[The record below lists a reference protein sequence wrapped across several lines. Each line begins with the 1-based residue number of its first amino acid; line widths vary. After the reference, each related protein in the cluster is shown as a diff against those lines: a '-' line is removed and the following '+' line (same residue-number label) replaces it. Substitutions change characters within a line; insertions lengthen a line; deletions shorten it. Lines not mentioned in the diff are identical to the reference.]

1 MEQMTEPLLGF
12 MAAKPQVERHINLFC
27 MHDGQKE
34 EKKDEY
40 AENIIVSSRYTPW
53 NFLPKSLLEQFR
65 RLANVYFLV
74 IGIIAV
80 IGSETSY
87 YETAVEPAGIL
98 GPMIIV
104 VLISVIKDGVEDV
117 KRHNQD
123 AKINAQL
130 SHKAHEHDG
139 QIRDSAWRD
148 LHVGDTIVLFGDEE
162 VPADVVVLACGG
174 VQVRILPLLLPPFTC
189 FWKYFNQCIHDHCCC
204 VVTPC
209 DRNPCTRTKHLTIAI
224 NNYVTHAGTH
234 VLRGDCRHRR
244 RNKLKN
250 EEPLPCHR
258 YNMCVILWL
267 LTAVA
272 CRYQHLVA
280 LRTSNVWIQSHGEY
294 SYKFA
299 LAYCWEQAWSTVEE
313 LAGRTAAA
321 AGSRPNRAS
330 GCRTTEPPC
339 ST

>member
-12 MAAKPQVERHINLFC
+12 MATKPQVERNIHLFC
-27 MHDGQKE
+27 MNESTGKE
-34 EKKDEY
+34 EEKEKY

-80 IGSETSY
+80 IGSETNY

-130 SHKAHEHDG
+130 AHKCSERDG
-139 QIRDSAWRD
+139 AITDAKWRD
-148 LHVGDTIVLFGDEE
+148 LYVGDTIVLFGDDE

-174 VQVRILPLLLPPFTC
+174 VQGPTC
-189 FWKYFNQCIHDHCCC
+189 YVETAAIDGETNLKMK
-204 VVTPC
+204 
-209 DRNPCTRTKHLTIAI
+209 NPCL
-224 NNYVTHAGTH
+224 VTGNPES
-234 VLRGDCRHRR
+234 LF
-244 RNKLKN
+244 
-250 EEPLPCHR
+250 
-258 YNMCVILWL
+258 
-267 LTAVA
+267 
-272 CRYQHLVA
+272 
-280 LRTSNVWIQSHGEY
+280 SN
-294 SYKFA
+294 
-299 LAYCWEQAWSTVEE
+299 L
-313 LAGRTAAA
+313 
-321 AGSRPNRAS
+321 
-330 GCRTTEPPC
+330 
-339 ST
+339 

>member
-27 MHDGQKE
+27 MNETNEKE
-34 EKKDEY
+34 EKKEEY

-80 IGSETSY
+80 IGSETNY

-130 SHKAHEHDG
+130 AHKAAEYDG
-139 QIRDSAWRD
+139 QIKDSKWRD
-148 LHVGDTIVLFGDEE
+148 LYVGDTIVLFGDEE

-174 VQVRILPLLLPPFTC
+174 VQGPTC
-189 FWKYFNQCIHDHCCC
+189 
-204 VVTPC
+204 
-209 DRNPCTRTKHLTIAI
+209 
-224 NNYVTHAGTH
+224 YV
-234 VLRGDCRHRR
+234 
-244 RNKLKN
+244 
-250 EEPLPCHR
+250 E
-258 YNMCVILWL
+258 
-267 LTAVA
+267 
-272 CRYQHLVA
+272 
-280 LRTSNVWIQSHGEY
+280 
-294 SYKFA
+294 
-299 LAYCWEQAWSTVEE
+299 
-313 LAGRTAAA
+313 TAAIDGETNLKMKSPCLVT
-321 AGSRPNRAS
+321 GSYS
-330 GCRTTEPPC
+330 V
-339 ST
+339 